1 MEPMTTDEL
10 LQCWSD
16 GSITADELRELT
28 AKLAEPEHQR
38 ALLDDWLLESSL
50 PDRLPGA
57 SVAALPE
64 AQRKTRLLKAAEPT
78 QTRKWSGWL
87 SWRPLAAA
95 AAVVLFAGG
104 LLIGASFRTVTP
116 TAMERREVLED
127 GVALLTQS
135 VNAAWSGGRE
145 PRAGEI
151 VSAGRLQLVRGLA
164 QLEFYSGVRLLMEG
178 PADLDLISANRAV
191 CHTGRIRAWVP
202 PQARGFTVS
211 APEFELVDLGTE
223 FGMEVGADSGS
234 KVQVFDGEVELHA
247 VGASAATRRLG
258 EGAGLAWN
266 RGTGATSEIIA
277 DSRGFPSFEDVR
289 SRANEQAKARF
300 AAWQQWNRSL
310 ADDPRIAVRYDFEK
324 LDGALLDSGPGQAHG
339 TIIGCERSNGRWA
352 AKGALEFKRPGD
364 RVRLNVPGT
373 FEALTFSAWVRL
385 DATPGRIQG
394 LLLTDGYESGFP
406 HWQISALGELRIGL
420 RVVNAKGSPQGTGYG
435 SPEIF
440 SPRRVGVWT
449 FLATTYDNREGRV
462 CHYVNGQQVSSAKLW
477 RQQTIEIGK
486 ADIGNWALP
495 FTQDPYPIRNFIG
508 RIDEL
513 TVWKVTLS
521 EAELHTIYQETHP

>member
-1 MEPMTTDEL
+1 MNTDLDKLIRRWREGSLTEEELHHLNEALTT
-10 LQCWSD
+10 
-16 GSITADELRELT
+16 
-28 AKLAEPEHQR
+28 AEGR
-38 ALLDDWLLESSL
+38 AAMRDDCFLE
-50 PDRLPGA
+50 
-57 SVAALPE
+57 AALPE
-64 AQRKTRLLKAAEPT
+64 ALRTSRLLKAEEPP
-78 QTRKWSGWL
+78 QTRKWSRWL

-95 AAVVLFAGG
+95 AALVLFLGG
-104 LLIGASFRTVTP
+104 WVIGSSTKKAATLAEKPEAVD
-116 TAMERREVLED
+116 D
-127 GVALLTQS
+127 GVALLTQ
-135 VNAAWSGGRE
+135 VVDANWKGTHQ
-145 PRAGEI
+145 PRAGSI
-151 VSAGRLQLVRGLA
+151 LSAGRVQLASGLV
-164 QLEFYSGVRLLMEG
+164 QLEFYSGARVILEG
-178 PADLDLISANRAV
+178 PADLELVSANRAV
-191 CHTGRIRAWVP
+191 CHSGRIRAWVP
-202 PQARGFTVS
+202 PQARGFTVT
-211 APEFELVDLGTE
+211 APEFDLVDLGTE
-223 FGMEVGADSGS
+223 FGMEVGVESGS
-234 KVQVFDGEVELHA
+234 KVEVFDGEVELHTM
-247 VGASAATRRLG
+247 GAKAATRRLT

-266 RGTGATSEIIA
+266 RSTGATAEISA
-277 DSRGFPSFEDVR
+277 DPQAFPSFDDVR
-289 SRANEQAKARF
+289 SHANEQAKERL
-300 AAWQQWNRSL
+300 AAWQRWNRSL
-310 ADDPRIAVRYDFEK
+310 SDDPRIAVRYDFEK
-324 LDGALLDSGPGQAHG
+324 LDGELLDSGPGQAHG